1 MLDAAPPPPPS
12 HYEQIAEKLDLS
24 YQNAAKTSAFAAMA
38 SLEGWC
44 STNKASILMDLIF
57 ILKPK
62 TIVEIGV
69 WGGKSLIPMAFAL
82 KANNQ
87 GKIYGVD
94 PWDAQ
99 ASIQGME
106 GQNKNWW
113 GKIDHAQIYNG
124 LAKQIERLELTPQIE
139 LIKATS
145 KAASPISPIDLL
157 HIDGNHSDEA
167 SYLDVQKWVP
177 LVAEGGLIVFDDIN
191 WKTTK
196 RAVDYLNTN
205 CTKLFEY
212 QGANTWGVWVKRK
225 N

>member
-1 MLDAAPPPPPS
+1 MLDAAPPPPS
-12 HYEQIAEKLDLS
+12 HYEQIAENPDLT
-24 YQNAAKTSAFAAMA
+24 YQTAAKASALTAMA

-44 STNKASILMDLIF
+44 STNKASILMDFIF
-57 ILKPK
+57 MLKPK

-87 GKIYGVD
+87 GKIYGID
-94 PWDAQ
+94 PWDTQ

-113 GKIDHAQIYNG
+113 GSVDHSQIYNG
-124 LAKQIERLELTPQIE
+124 LTKQIELLKLNSQIE
-139 LIKATS
+139 LIKKTS
-145 KAASPISPIDLL
+145 KAAPAISSIDLL

-177 LVAEGGLIVFDDIN
+177 LVAQGGLIVFDDIN

-196 RAVDYLNTN
+196 RAVDYLNEH
-205 CTKLFEY
+205 CTKLCEY
-212 QGANTWGVWVKRK
+212 KGKNIWGIWIKRDQ
-225 N
+225 

>member
-1 MLDAAPPPPPS
+1 MLDATPPPPS
-12 HYEQIAEKLDLS
+12 HYERIAESRDLT
-24 YQNAAKTSAFAAMA
+24 YQTTAKASALTAMA

-44 STNKASILMDLIF
+44 STNKASILMDFIF
-57 ILKPK
+57 MLKPK

-87 GKIYGVD
+87 GKIYGID
-94 PWDAQ
+94 PWDTQ

-106 GQNKNWW
+106 GQNKSWW
-113 GKIDHAQIYNG
+113 GTVDHSQIYNG
-124 LAKQIERLELTPQIE
+124 LTKQIELLKLNSQIE
-139 LIKATS
+139 LIKKTS
-145 KAASPISPIDLL
+145 KAAPAISSIDLL

-177 LVAEGGLIVFDDIN
+177 LVAQGGLIVFDDIN

-196 RAVDYLNTN
+196 RAVAYLNEH
-205 CTKLFEY
+205 CTKLCEY
-212 QGANTWGVWVKRK
+212 KGENIWGIWIKRDQ
-225 N
+225 